1 MGDGHG
7 NTTVIRLQ
15 QSLAYSRR
23 GERSSAND
31 MFERWEEEEEEE
43 EEDCIKV
50 IMFSEQ
56 RDSKGEDSG
65 ELEENSESEGE
76 AADDDGSDMIG
87 AT

>member
-1 MGDGHG
+1 MVSVGDGHG
-7 NTTVIRLQ
+7 NTSI
-15 QSLAYSRR
+15 AYSRR

-43 EEDCIKV
+43 EDCIKI

-56 RDSKGEDSG
+56 RDSKGEESG
-65 ELEENSESEGE
+65 ELEENSEGEGE

>member
-1 MGDGHG
+1 M
-7 NTTVIRLQ
+7 NSIRKLRLLSQ
-15 QSLAYSRR
+15 CSDRYLKLTF
-23 GERSSAND
+23 N
-31 MFERWEEEEEEE
+31 FT
-43 EEDCIKV
+43 EEDCIKI

-76 AADDDGSDMIG
+76 AADDDGSDMIE

>member
-1 MGDGHG
+1 MGTDVVSVGDGHG
-7 NTTVIRLQ
+7 NTSI
-15 QSLAYSRR
+15 AYSRR

-31 MFERWEEEEEEE
+31 MFERWEE

>member
-31 MFERWEEEEEEE
+31 MFERYEEEEEEE
-43 EEDCIKV
+43 EEEEIN
-50 IMFSEQ
+50 MFYIQ
-56 RDSKGEDSG
+56 RDSKGEDS
-65 ELEENSESEGE
+65 
-76 AADDDGSDMIG
+76 
-87 AT
+87 

>member
-1 MGDGHG
+1 M
-7 NTTVIRLQ
+7 I
-15 QSLAYSRR
+15 
-23 GERSSAND
+23 
-31 MFERWEEEEEEE
+31 
-43 EEDCIKV
+43 EEDSIKI

-76 AADDDGSDMIG
+76 AADDDGSDMID